1 MDGVLGCEERG
12 AGGGLRDG
20 GLQAAVAA
28 QDVFVGHFQAGT
40 MDAGEEFAALFG
52 IDQDGADSAVVV
64 EPGAEV
70 ADAPEVADGQVA
82 AAAEL
87 PGGAAVAARAG
98 IEVGQESPDE
108 QVLRLAFFAQYGA
121 AEGSRGVRGAEEYL
135 EIVAFPSGAAFLLV
149 AEADFFYAHITVA
162 LSLEGGLF
170 LREVPSPYP
179 RRRRSVA
186 DEIHR
191 QQSVCRDSPCSGGKK
206 MVEARHLAGGTGEQ
220 HRTSLAQSRPDPPTA
235 VLHPALQ
242 VFGTDECR
250 RFRRGG
256 GTVVDRLMDIVI
268 AGAEDY
274 ASLFQYGG
282 GQQGECPSRGAAVP
296 YRSVRVLHGVD
307 LERPAGGELRDD
319 GADPRADAA
328 FDAGALIHGGIEEA
342 FGIVLHGD
350 AASGAG
356 RRAGG
361 AAAAVV
367 RVGDDDV
374 SYFSHKRLQ
383 SL

>member
-1 MDGVLGCEERG
+1 MDRARGGEERG

-20 GLQAAVAA
+20 GLQAAVTA

-40 MDAGEEFAALFG
+40 MDAGEEFAAFFG

-64 EPGAEV
+64 EVGAEV

-108 QVLRLAFFAQYGA
+108 QVLCLAALAQYRA
-121 AEGSRGVRGAEEYL
+121 AGDSRGVGGAEEYL
-135 EIVAFPSGAAFLLV
+135 EIVAFPSGAALLLV
-149 AEADFFYAHITVA
+149 AEADLFYAHITVA
-162 LSLEGGLF
+162 LSLEGGFL
-170 LREVPSPYP
+170 LREIPPPYP
-179 RRRRSVA
+179 RRGRSMA

-191 QQSVCRDSPCSGGKK
+191 QQPVCRGLSGSGGKK
-206 MVEARHLAGGTGEQ
+206 MVEARYLAGGTGEQ
-220 HRTSLAQSRPDPPTA
+220 HRTSLAQSCPDPPTA

-256 GTVVDRLMDIVI
+256 GAVVDRLMDIVI

-274 ASLFQYGG
+274 ASLF
-282 GQQGECPSRGAAVP
+282 
-296 YRSVRVLHGVD
+296 
-307 LERPAGGELRDD
+307 
-319 GADPRADAA
+319 
-328 FDAGALIHGGIEEA
+328 
-342 FGIVLHGD
+342 
-350 AASGAG
+350 
-356 RRAGG
+356 
-361 AAAAVV
+361 
-367 RVGDDDV
+367 
-374 SYFSHKRLQ
+374 
-383 SL
+383 